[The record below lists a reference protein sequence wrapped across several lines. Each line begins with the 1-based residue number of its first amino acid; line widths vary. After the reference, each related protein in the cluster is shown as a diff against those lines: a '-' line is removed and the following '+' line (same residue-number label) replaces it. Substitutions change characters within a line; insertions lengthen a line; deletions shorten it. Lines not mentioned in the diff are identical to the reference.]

1 MVSNRSAHVLVWEQP
16 GLEDQ
21 RPKKYDGESLGNTTI
36 EHRLEFA
43 RIDAVKIVQVP
54 VIHVS

>member
-36 EHRLEFA
+36 DHRLKFT
-43 RIDAVKIVQVP
+43 RIDAVSLSSLP
-54 VIHVS
+54 A